1 MKKEPKLKK
10 QRFVSLSAGLV
21 FIVVFISSF
30 VLYFFPDRSVTAW
43 TNWCFLG
50 LDKQQWDNLH
60 INLGLLFLF
69 LLVWHIYYNWKPIK
83 NYLKVKKE
91 LKVFTKEFNYSLIL
105 VLVFVVGT
113 ITMTFPMNALVNIGN
128 GIKAKN
134 FLNDANPPFRYAQEA
149 TLKDF
154 CKILHIDEKKALTL
168 LQKSNIKVNS
178 DKQSL
183 KDIANA
189 NNKSPKEIYDIIK
202 ESNRYNLPSD
212 LPIGIAHKSIEEL
225 NKEYGVDIDKFINYL
240 KYYGIKANKDI
251 TFKRLA
257 KENSLHPATL
267 YSMLLASQIK

>member
-91 LKVFTKEFNYSLIL
+91 LKIFTKEFNYSLVL
-105 VLVFVVGT
+105 VVVFVVGT
-113 ITMTFPMNALVNIGN
+113 ITMTFPFNALVNIGN

-149 TLKDF
+149 TFKDF
-154 CKILHIDEKKALTL
+154 CKILNIDEKRAIELLKKDKIEFTSNKETL
-168 LQKSNIKVNS
+168 KE
-178 DKQSL
+178 
-183 KDIANA
+183 IAKK
-189 NNKSPKEIYDIIK
+189 NNKSPKEIYNIIK
-202 ESNRYNLPSD
+202 QTKKYNLPSD
-212 LPIGIAHKSIEEL
+212 LPIGIAHKTL
-225 NKEYGVDIDKFINYL
+225 QDLQKEYGINLDKFIKYL
-240 KYYGIKANKDI
+240 KYYNIKATKDT
-251 TFKRLA
+251 TFKKLA
-257 KENSLHPATL
+257 KQNNLHPATL
-267 YSMLLASQIK
+267 YSMLLASQK